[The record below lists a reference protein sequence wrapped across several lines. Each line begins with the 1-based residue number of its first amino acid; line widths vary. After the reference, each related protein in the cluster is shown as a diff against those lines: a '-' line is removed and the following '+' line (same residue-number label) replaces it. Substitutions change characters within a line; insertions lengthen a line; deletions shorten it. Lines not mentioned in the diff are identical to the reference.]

1 MGLYQYIQAL
11 DSWIQGGAFDD
22 PMIGGLIQICQ
33 FGDAARSDFKAG
45 RSELWSL
52 VPPIDAL
59 QIQER
64 GLETRGVRALSVPL
78 VLQGRHALHHFKAAQ
93 KQGIPEPL
101 VDVEYLCG
109 VLLRSLER
117 HPETQGSKA
126 QKRLEILLGDLELRS
141 GTAGVNEGIESDRF
155 ELPERKSSSLKSRAS
170 SPKRRALVS
179 EDNQEEDR
187 EQSSFPE
194 SNLSADEVI
203 QKSAESVVARAS
215 FGRVIFGMLLIGL
228 LGGLYYVLPAP
239 GGGYPQAT
247 SYNSIPL
254 IGVIRHPGQ
263 IKVRVHGSWFT
274 LPDEERDLAMMILW
288 DEMVDETEDTGL
300 ELTVAD
306 HTNQTRGGVVAGKV
320 WWRLH

>member
-1 MGLYQYIQAL
+1 V
-11 DSWIQGGAFDD
+11 QGGAFDD

-33 FGDAARSDFKAG
+33 FGDAARLDFKAG

-64 GLETRGVRALSVPL
+64 GLEIRGVRALSVPI
-78 VLQGRHALHHFKAAQ
+78 VLQGRHALHHFKEVQ
-93 KQGIPEPL
+93 EHGIPEPL

-109 VLLRSLER
+109 VLLRSMDS

-126 QKRLEILLGDLELRS
+126 QKRLEILLADLEVRS
-141 GTAGVNEGIESDRF
+141 GTGVSEEPENDRF
-155 ELPERKSSSLKSRAS
+155 ELPERKSSSPKSRAS
-170 SPKRRALVS
+170 SEKKKAASS
-179 EDNQEEDR
+179 EADKEEEH
-187 EQSSFPE
+187 EQSSFE
-194 SNLSADEVI
+194 EEDLTADVII
-203 QKSAESVVARAS
+203 QKSAESAVARAS
-215 FGRVIFGMLLIGL
+215 FTRIIFGLLLIGL

-247 SYNSIPL
+247 SYNSMPL

-263 IKVRVHGSWFT
+263 VKVRVHGSWFT
-274 LPDEERDLAMMILW
+274 LPDEERDIAVMILW
-288 DEMVDETEDTGL
+288 DQLVDETEDRGL